1 MDRVMKG
8 VIAGVLG
15 GIVMNIW
22 SFISVYILKFSNLLY
37 LDWLS
42 VMLYGHKPEN
52 SLEFFFSLFMQIV
65 WSTLLAV
72 IFAYLILLVT
82 SKNHLIKGVSYGIIM
97 FLFHHAVAIMF
108 KIPHL
113 QNISSTTTVSES
125 IGAAMWGLVLS
136 HTLYWLDTAKSKN

>member
-42 VMLYGHKPEN
+42 VMLYGHKP
-52 SLEFFFSLFMQIV
+52 
-65 WSTLLAV
+65 
-72 IFAYLILLVT
+72 
-82 SKNHLIKGVSYGIIM
+82 
-97 FLFHHAVAIMF
+97 
-108 KIPHL
+108 
-113 QNISSTTTVSES
+113 
-125 IGAAMWGLVLS
+125 
-136 HTLYWLDTAKSKN
+136 